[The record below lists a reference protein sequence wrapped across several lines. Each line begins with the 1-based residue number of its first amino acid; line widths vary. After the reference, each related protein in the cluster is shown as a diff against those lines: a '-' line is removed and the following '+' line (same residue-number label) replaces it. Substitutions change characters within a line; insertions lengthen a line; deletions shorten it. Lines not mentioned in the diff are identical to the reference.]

1 MTYLTRLSLRNRAV
15 VALLSII
22 LAAFG
27 VVAMTSLK
35 QELYPSLQ
43 IPTAAVVSAYPGAS
57 PESIERDI
65 SIPLENA
72 VKGVPGVTKVTSA
85 SLSGLSQ
92 VTVEWDFDRDADKVR
107 ADLDSAIA
115 GVRGTLPENVDPK
128 LSTGNIDDFPVLVI
142 GVASGLPQ
150 PQLGARLEDVAVP
163 KLRGIDGVRD
173 VSVAGIRKNQVVVRL
188 RPADLERYGVNQAT
202 LPQVFQANGV
212 AVPAGTMKAKSSD
225 LDVQVGTT
233 LTTAKQ
239 VAAIQIPGSSAPV
252 RLDRIA
258 TVSEQLEP
266 PTSYSRTNGEPTL
279 TLSVIKDQDANTV
292 HLSHAVRDELPGLA
306 ETIGEETT
314 FTTVFD
320 QAPFIETSIHDLTV
334 EGTLGLIFAVL
345 VIFAF
350 LWSLRPTLI
359 SAISIPAS
367 LLIAFIGLWR
377 GGETLNILTLSAL
390 TVAIGRVIDDSIV
403 VIENIQRHQA
413 GGEEGASA
421 IIPAVREVAGAVTS
435 STLTTVA
442 VFLPLGLVTGEAGQ
456 LFRPFALTVTIALLA
471 SLLVSLTI
479 VPVLASWFMRRTAR
493 HGGHASAGGEGAD
506 EVEDH
511 ERETRLQRSYLPA
524 LHWALGHRVITLLLA
539 AIVFLGTMALVP
551 KLKTDFLGDA
561 GQAYLRVTQKTPP
574 GSSLAATDLAAKKL
588 ETIIFADDAV
598 ETISSTVGNEGG
610 GVFFGISGG
619 DTATMQVALKEGTR
633 ADELAGRLRP
643 KLAEVQGLGQVDFS
657 SGEAGGGQALVA
669 VNLVGDDPAVLATA
683 AGQVVEMMH
692 GIPDL
697 AQVRSDLT
705 SSKAQLRVT
714 VDTAKAATY
723 GMTQADVGQA
733 VNQAVQGVTIGTL
746 ERATGAV
753 DIVVRT
759 AQAPTTA
766 AALRAIPLPVTQK
779 QTVDAQKR
787 ASEQVQDQQQA
798 MQDQQLSDAQAAA
811 AAQVE
816 SLRSARTAAQDQVA
830 KLQEQI
836 AALEASLA
844 DPNPTPVDPRTAA
857 QQQLTTLRSSLTAA
871 RDQVTQLDGQITQ
884 ANEQQTQATQRA
896 AEAARLA
903 DAAKKAAEAKGTA
916 VTLGDVATVKSER
929 SPQRISRLDG
939 QRAAVITA
947 TPVGGNLSATT
958 SALSEGLSRL
968 SLPDGVTATIGGV
981 SQQQEESFRQLGL
994 AMLAAIAV
1002 VFLIMVGT
1010 FRSLVQPLILLVSI
1024 PFAATGAVAAL
1035 LLTGT
1040 ALGIPAMVGLLMLI
1054 GIVVTNAIVLIDLIN
1069 QKRER
1074 GVPLRPAIVDGA
1086 RLRLRPI
1093 IMTALATIFALLPM
1107 GLGLT
1112 GGGVFIS
1119 KPLAVVV
1126 IGGLLTST
1134 LLTLILVPVL
1144 YDMVEVRGE
1153 RRRTGVTAPR
1163 TKRLATV
1170 GGRRRFSVLSGLG
1183 ERLRKLERTRQERK
1197 DRADRDDYW
1206 RLD

>member
-1 MTYLTRLSLRNRAV
+1 MTLLTRLSLRNRAV

-72 VKGVPGVTKVTSA
+72 VKGIPGVTKVTSA

-92 VTVEWDFDRDADKVR
+92 VTVEWDFERDADKVR
-107 ADLDSAIA
+107 ADLDSAVA
-115 GVRGTLPENVDPK
+115 GVRGALPENVDPK
-128 LSTGNIDDFPVLVI
+128 LSTGNIDDFPVLVV

-150 PQLGARLEDVAVP
+150 AQLGTRLEDVAIP

-212 AVPAGTMKAKSSD
+212 ATPAGTMKARSSD

-239 VAAIQIPGSSAPV
+239 VAAIQIPGSSGPV

-279 TLSVIKDQDANTV
+279 TISVIKDEDANTV
-292 HLSHAVRDELPGLA
+292 YLSHAVRDELPGLA

-413 GGEEGASA
+413 GGEEGTSA

-479 VPVLASWFMRRTAR
+479 VPMLASWFMRRPPRQGA
-493 HGGHASAGGEGAD
+493 HAAGVESTD
-506 EVEDH
+506 EVEH
-511 ERETRLQRSYLPA
+511 SERETRLQRSYLPA

-539 AIVFLGTMALVP
+539 AIVFFGTMAVVP

-588 ETIIFADDAV
+588 ETVIFADDAV

-610 GVFFGISGG
+610 GVFFGISGA
-619 DTATMQVALKEGTR
+619 DTATMQVALKPGTR

-643 KLAEVQGLGQVDFS
+643 KLAEVKGLGQVDFS

-669 VNLVGDDPAVLATA
+669 VNLVGDDPAALATA
-683 AGQVVEMMH
+683 AGQVAEMMH

-705 SSKAQLRVT
+705 AAKAQLRVT
-714 VDTAKAATY
+714 VNTATAATY
-723 GMTQADVGQA
+723 GMTQADIGQA
-733 VNQAVQGVTIGTL
+733 VNQAVQGVTVGTL
-746 ERATGAV
+746 ERPTGAV

-759 AQAPTTA
+759 AKAPTTA

-816 SLRSARTAAQDQVA
+816 SLRSARAAAQDQVA
-830 KLQEQI
+830 KLQAQI
-836 AALEASLA
+836 TALEASLA
-844 DPNPTPVDPRTAA
+844 DPNPRPVDPHTAA

-871 RDQVTQLDGQITQ
+871 QDQVTQLDSQITQ
-884 ANEQQTQATQRA
+884 ANEQQTKAAQRA
-896 AEAARLA
+896 AEATRLA

-958 SALSEGLSRL
+958 GALSEGLSRL
-968 SLPDGVTATIGGV
+968 SLPDGVTATIGGI

-1035 LLTGT
+1035 LLTRT

-1144 YDMVEVRGE
+1144 YDMVEARGE
-1153 RRRTGVTAPR
+1153 RRQTGITAPR
-1163 TKRLATV
+1163 TKRLRTV
-1170 GGRRRFSVLSGLG
+1170 GRRRRFSAFSGLG
-1183 ERLRKLERTRQERK
+1183 ERLRKLERTRQERR

-1206 RLD
+1206 RLN